1 MSFLSNNNSEFL
13 SVRITHKGRNSIAKG
28 NFNIS
33 YFQIGDSEFDY
44 TSPFDTLT
52 GLNNSPFQSVFS
64 PLDKEGGV
72 KYPYK
77 IDGTSISTTYGVPI
91 ESSTTDTLRNVM
103 GPAGFVSQYI
113 EYDNVECVG
122 TSVECT
128 TQQISL
134 SGLTGD
140 NSVVVPTGTS
150 FNDCEFITIV
160 FDGFNATDPNYPI
173 ITGDSASLIYK
184 ITGITGNTLYL
195 DRSTPNFSG
204 CTGPTQVI
212 CNKCENEYPITV
224 QYNPNCRPEEIDPS
238 QQLNP
243 WTMNVV
249 WGTKPIGFDVNGV
262 DENLTGFTSNKHVS
276 TKQFLGYTTSD
287 GQTFTNLTGGTITNP
302 TSFKNSFGEETEVTP
317 EEQRC
322 IAVIHYSELGDLKND
337 PERFFKYDDYIS
349 TNNIESES
357 LLEDSLGNSVTDLEY
372 FEVYIPFIQYHRNTG
387 TTVGG
392 LFTMHT
398 TDYYVSSKINPNQKI
413 KFRYLIDEFGNKV
426 GKIFVNNKVIVI
438 DDQELVAVMDYKS
451 NRKYTLP
458 APKINLLP
466 SNLNPADSFYTGYT
480 EQTVWVS
487 YMFTNSQDTQLNSLP
502 CNYYVKLKLESDTD
516 SSCKTLYSTAS
527 NLHVKFDNNSF
538 PFMFTGT
545 TCNAKNG
552 LIADDFYI
560 LIQVTNL
567 DEYPL
572 PNQWLSI
579 NMTSYIPNHTSGNT
593 INPTNIENYSF
604 EITNSMY
611 EFNSSVFDLET
622 YLGPI
627 PNEPS
632 TDPQFGDEQP
642 FPGSIKLVRATDIEK
657 MNFLVNLPSSQFNTT
672 QNPTYTSGQDKRI
685 TEIALL
691 NENKEVLVIG
701 KTANPVKRSGTQVFG
716 IKIDF

>member
-1 MSFLSNNNSEFL
+1 MSFLNNNNSEFL

-44 TSPFDTLT
+44 TTPFDTLT

-77 IDGTSISTTYGVPI
+77 IDGTSNSTTYGVPI

-103 GPAGFVSQYI
+103 GPAGFVSQYL
-113 EYDNVECVG
+113 EYDSVECVG
-122 TSVECT
+122 TSIECT

-160 FDGFNATDPNYPI
+160 FDGFNATDPDYPI
-173 ITGDSASLIYK
+173 ITGDSASLIYR

-204 CTGPTQVI
+204 CTGPAQVI

-249 WGTKPIGFDVNGV
+249 WGTKPIGFDVNGT
-262 DENLTGFTSNKHVS
+262 DENLTGFTSNKHIS
-276 TKQFLGYTTSD
+276 TKQFLGYTTSS

-302 TSFKNSFGEETEVTP
+302 TSFKNSFNEEIEVTP

-349 TNNIESES
+349 TNNTESDS

-392 LFTMHT
+392 LFTMDT
-398 TDYYVSSKINPNQKI
+398 VDYYVSSKINANQKV
-413 KFRYLIDEFGNKV
+413 KFRYLLDEFTNKV
-426 GKIFVNNKVIVI
+426 GKIFVNNKVIII
-438 DDQELVAVMDYKS
+438 DDQELIAVMDYKS

-466 SNLNPADSFYTGYT
+466 SNLNPADSFYTGNT

-487 YMFTNSQDTQLNSLP
+487 YMFSNSQDSQLNSLP
-502 CNYYVKLKLESDTD
+502 CNYYVKLNLESDTD

-552 LIADDFYI
+552 IIADNFYI

-567 DEYPL
+567 GDYPL

-593 INPTNIENYSF
+593 INPSNIENYSF
-604 EITNSMY
+604 EITNSLY

-701 KTANPVKRSGTQVFG
+701 KTSNPVKRSGTQVFG